1 MNLDFNYYIAVFL
14 RRIQY
19 FIFVA
24 SLVGAAAIAAAVLL
38 PPTYW
43 AQAILLVEPAQIPGQ
58 LAPPT
63 VQSAALEQLQVMQ
76 SKLMTRANLLQIA
89 KDQKAIRN
97 IEGMS
102 PDDIVDAMRSQ
113 TSITNK
119 AGKEQATVMTIGFSG
134 PSAKATAEVVNQYVT
149 LVLKDSVATRTE
161 ATRDT
166 LGFFDQDVKTLGLQL
181 DALTTKILAFKEENK
196 DALPDTLSFRL
207 TQQTSLQD
215 RISTEERNISSL
227 KEERARLI
235 AIFNSTGQIDAAN
248 SAAAQTPEAKQL
260 AALQAQLQQALAIYS
275 EDNPKIKMLRAQI
288 AQQENIVKAQV
299 PATPGTG
306 ATAPAGSPASMLDV
320 QIASIDARIAQSGTT
335 RDQLQ
340 EQLDAITDTIDR
352 TPANQ
357 IALDGLN
364 RDLMNIQSQYNTAVA
379 KQSQAAAADRIESMS
394 KGEKVAVIEGAT
406 VPDRPIK
413 PKRLLI
419 AVGGVFGGILLG
431 LGTIVLIELMNR
443 SVRRPKD
450 LVKAFGITPIATVP
464 YMRTPHEAVARRS
477 MFLALLGLAVIG
489 IPALIYAVHIYYL
502 PLDVLLSRAA
512 GKIGIRM

>member
-19 FIFVA
+19 FIVVSALVA
-24 SLVGAAAIAAAVLL
+24 ATAIAASVLL

-89 KDQKAIRN
+89 KEQKAVRN
-97 IEGMS
+97 MEGMS
-102 PDDIVDAMRSQ
+102 PDEIVEAMRSQ

-134 PSAKATAEVVNQYVT
+134 PTAKATAEVVNQYVT
-149 LVLKDSVATRTE
+149 LILKDSVATRTE

-181 DALTTKILAFKEENK
+181 DELSSKILAFKEKNK

-215 RISTEERNISSL
+215 RISTEERNISAL
-227 KEERARLI
+227 QEERARLI
-235 AIFNSTGQIDAAN
+235 AIFKSTGQIDAAN
-248 SAAAQTPEAKQL
+248 TAAAQTPEAKQL
-260 AALQAQLQQALAIYS
+260 AALQAQLQQLLAVYS

-288 AQQENIVKAQV
+288 AQQENIVKMQV
-299 PATPGTG
+299 PVAPGAQT
-306 ATAPAGSPASMLDV
+306 TAPAGSPASMLDV
-320 QIASIDARIAQSGTT
+320 QIASIDARIGQAQAA
-335 RDQLQ
+335 RDKLT
-340 EQLDAITDTIDR
+340 EQLKVLTDTIDR

-357 IALDGLN
+357 IALDALN

-406 VPDRPIK
+406 VPDRPLK

-419 AVGGVFGGILLG
+419 AAGGVFGGIFLG
-431 LGTIVLIELMNR
+431 LGTILLIELLNR

-464 YMRTPHEAVARRS
+464 YIRTPHETVARRS

-489 IPALIYAVHIYYL
+489 IPALIYAIHIYYL

-512 GKIGIRM
+512 AKVGIRL